1 MLIIASDEHRGHRY
15 RELHNGEMV
24 DGFER
29 PERADLIA
37 AALRSAGHHFVEPGP
52 VDRELLG
59 RVHTPAYVEL
69 LETAWA
75 RWVGAGHTATAAMG
89 FMWPTGGFTDREP
102 ADIVGLLGRHSF
114 SADTSIVA
122 GTWAAVASSAAI
134 ATTAADRTLD
144 DGETAYGLCR
154 PPGHHAGRDRFG
166 GYCLVNNAA
175 VAAQR
180 LRDRGMGRVG
190 VLDVDYHHG
199 NGTQEIFYARDDVVF
214 VSIHADP
221 VEEFPWFAG
230 FPDERG
236 SGDGE
241 GANLNLALARGTGR
255 AEWFAALAV
264 ALERL
269 RGLDALVVSL
279 GVDTFEDDP
288 LGTFHLTTDDFGRMA
303 TEITGL
309 GTPTAIVQ
317 EGGYESDDLGRNVA
331 AFLAHI

>member
-1 MLIIASDEHRGHRY
+1 
-15 RELHNGEMV
+15 
-24 DGFER
+24 
-29 PERADLIA
+29 
-37 AALRSAGHHFVEPGP
+37 
-52 VDRELLG
+52 
-59 RVHTPAYVEL
+59 
-69 LETAWA
+69 
-75 RWVGAGHTATAAMG
+75 
-89 FMWPTGGFTDREP
+89 
-102 ADIVGLLGRHSF
+102 
-114 SADTSIVA
+114 
-122 GTWAAVASSAAI
+122 
-134 ATTAADRTLD
+134 
-144 DGETAYGLCR
+144 
-154 PPGHHAGRDRFG
+154 
-166 GYCLVNNAA
+166 
-175 VAAQR
+175 
-180 LRDRGMGRVG
+180 RDRGMGRVG